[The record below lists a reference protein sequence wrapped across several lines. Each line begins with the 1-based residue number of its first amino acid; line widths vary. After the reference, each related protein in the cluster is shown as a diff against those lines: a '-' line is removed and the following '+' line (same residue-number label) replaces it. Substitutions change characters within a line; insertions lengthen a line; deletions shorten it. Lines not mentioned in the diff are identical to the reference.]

1 MIKGVEKERIS
12 IAEKKYIKIFTF
24 PKFEIKKL
32 EINIVANIFNANKKK
47 SKFCF
52 LFIFVKNLTCD
63 VPIRTASNVNSS
75 FQFSFTFS
83 NASSKLK
90 FSSLCKSEI

>member
-32 EINIVANIFNANKKK
+32 ERAYNSIKPRENKEL
-47 SKFCF
+47 F
-52 LFIFVKNLTCD
+52 FIFEVK
-63 VPIRTASNVNSS
+63 
-75 FQFSFTFS
+75 
-83 NASSKLK
+83 
-90 FSSLCKSEI
+90 